1 MKCVPEV
8 CQSIAE
14 LGVLAGLVRRKN
26 SKLRA
31 VNGGRRTDSVP
42 GHQVF
47 NNLEATR
54 NIRFQLGEQYGNTYD
69 PVSDLAPASPSIN
82 FHISRAVLPVR
93 AIWFFPSLAY
103 RCVMVI
109 LEWPKILASS

>member
-1 MKCVPEV
+1 MALVPVPFVVDLTFSLSPPSDTLGVFDFNLHLTAPPASGLFIFPGEGAGISRYMKCVPEV

-47 NNLEATR
+47 KYLQT
-54 NIRFQLGEQYGNTYD
+54 
-69 PVSDLAPASPSIN
+69 
-82 FHISRAVLPVR
+82 
-93 AIWFFPSLAY
+93 
-103 RCVMVI
+103 
-109 LEWPKILASS
+109 